1 MSEHKESNPSLFLS
15 QAKNAGD
22 QFRMLAD
29 ASPVMVW
36 TTDTKG
42 KGHWFSNSWLKF
54 TGRTLEQERGD
65 GWIEGLHADDR
76 SYGLAIY
83 QDHFE
88 KRLPFEMEYR
98 LRRHDGVHRWIL
110 DRGSPVFGEDGTFH
124 GYVGGCIDI
133 HERREI
139 ADHREELLKIEQA
152 ARAEAE
158 RIATMKDEF
167 LATVSHEM
175 RTPLTAILGWVQL
188 LRRGDVPQDVI
199 PQAHEAIERNARVQ
213 AQLIED
219 LLDMSRILSGQMK
232 LEIQHVDAWEA
243 IDSAIATTEPA
254 AAAKRITLHR
264 DMDLHAGAVSAD
276 PIRLR
281 QIAGHL
287 LSNAIKFTPTGGEVT
302 VKLERVDSL
311 IEFSVSDTGEGIAG
325 EFLPYVFDRF
335 RQQDASTVRKHQGL
349 GLGLSLVKQL
359 VELHGGLVSAKS
371 DGLGKGSTFTV
382 AFPAIS
388 APAVTVEKRPSK
400 HDSSQPEE
408 PPPSLLG
415 TKVLVVDDDGD
426 TREILRSIL
435 AHRGASVRTA
445 ASVDEALKSLQ
456 DRLPDVLVSDIGM
469 PGEDGYDLIKK
480 VRSLDR
486 ESGGRIPAVALT
498 AFARSGDRRRAIS
511 AGFHMHLA
519 KPIEP
524 AELVT
529 VVASLAGR

>member
-1 MSEHKESNPSLFLS
+1 
-15 QAKNAGD
+15 
-22 QFRMLAD
+22 
-29 ASPVMVW
+29 
-36 TTDTKG
+36 
-42 KGHWFSNSWLKF
+42 
-54 TGRTLEQERGD
+54 
-65 GWIEGLHADDR
+65 
-76 SYGLAIY
+76 
-83 QDHFE
+83 
-88 KRLPFEMEYR
+88 MEYR

-254 AAAKRITLHR
+254 AAAKRIKLHR

-359 VELHGGLVSAKS
+359 VELHGGIVSAKS

-382 AFPAIS
+382 AFPAI
-388 APAVTVEKRPSK
+388 AAQAVTVEKRPSK

-445 ASVDEALKSLQ
+445 ASVDEALRSLH

-486 ESGGRIPAVALT
+486 ENGGRIPAVALT